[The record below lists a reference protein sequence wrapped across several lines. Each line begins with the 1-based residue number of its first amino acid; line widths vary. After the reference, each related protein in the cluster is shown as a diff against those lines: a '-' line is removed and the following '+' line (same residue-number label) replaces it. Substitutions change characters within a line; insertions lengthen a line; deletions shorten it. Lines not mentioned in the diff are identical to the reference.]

1 MTKEDYFE
9 SSACFL
15 DISEL
20 QQSEEQGDGA
30 SPVSYKAA
38 MGNPD
43 PDLAP
48 GCSGRE
54 RSALN
59 VNTGSNPSTG
69 FYFLLR
75 TDHSLILEI
84 IFYLFLYLF
93 VVLHTRTAAE

>member
-1 MTKEDYFE
+1 
-9 SSACFL
+9 
-15 DISEL
+15 
-20 QQSEEQGDGA
+20 
-30 SPVSYKAA
+30 

-48 GCSGRE
+48 GCCSRE

-59 VNTGSNPSTG
+59 GNTGSNPSPG

-84 IFYLFLYLF
+84 TFYLFLYLF